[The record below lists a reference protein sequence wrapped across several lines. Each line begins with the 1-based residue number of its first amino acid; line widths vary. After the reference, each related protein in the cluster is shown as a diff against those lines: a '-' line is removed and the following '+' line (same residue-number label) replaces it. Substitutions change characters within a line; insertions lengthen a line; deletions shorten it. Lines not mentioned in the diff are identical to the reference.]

1 VTRVAAG
8 VCLLCI
14 WHVTAARAG
23 FGSGKAESVTADVL
37 SDGNVQRLLETLRR
51 GEPRLEVLAGP
62 GKGAAG
68 GRVLA

>member
-1 VTRVAAG
+1 M
-8 VCLLCI
+8 
-14 WHVTAARAG
+14 HMAARAG

-37 SDGNVQRLLETLRR
+37 GFWMSNGCLKLS

-62 GKGAAG
+62 GKG